1 MGAKQLRYP
10 LTLIRSPGPMTLF
23 LICCFI
29 SERGYSFTV
38 TMRITWKIC
47 LNKSMTLPP
56 IIVLSFVKSYLA
68 SCQVLSFPDGSI
80 TLVDYLS

>member
-1 MGAKQLRYP
+1 
-10 LTLIRSPGPMTLF
+10 
-23 LICCFI
+23 
-29 SERGYSFTV
+29 
-38 TMRITWKIC
+38 
-47 LNKSMTLPP
+47 MTLPP